1 MKPYFTQIL
10 CFKNFSSS
18 HNIRHATA
26 LSIMHSCRNFDKMHT
41 PTQPA
46 ATRRHGPWAPC
57 GPAYH
62 EPRPLSVDATL
73 FFSIAGERSLFLN
86 FISMDSP
93 FIFIHY
99 IFCWPW
105 SSWESHI
112 FLWVAVIHCF
122 LPKDNPLYEFTII
135 YLFIL
140 IVMTHL
146 GVCLFVGFW
155 VRGCDEAAVRTAS
168 WCVHVRTCW
177 GEPSRRISGL
187 RGTQISVK

>member
-1 MKPYFTQIL
+1 
-10 CFKNFSSS
+10 
-18 HNIRHATA
+18 
-26 LSIMHSCRNFDKMHT
+26 MHSCRNFDKMHT

-146 GVCLFVGFW
+146 GFCLFVGFL
-155 VRGCDEAAVRTAS
+155 G
-168 WCVHVRTCW
+168 
-177 GEPSRRISGL
+177 SGL
-187 RGTQISVK
+187 WWGCCEDCLLVRAREHLLGRAQQENLRLTRYTDFS